1 MAFIDEGV
9 NSDETNLSTEQSPA
23 RKNARISRAYEHQK
37 RPTGAQAAPRQRA
50 QASDAEPLLKPLK
63 VQEPTSSAPAPPE
76 RLRSS
81 RQFRVVYE
89 RGLKFHTPYFS
100 LFVLPKDGPVV
111 RIGLTVTRKIGGAV
125 VRNRCK
131 RRLREIARRHTLP
144 VLAPPDQDARGCDII
159 INAKPGLVGAGF
171 AEIGEAYVKALARFR
186 DTRPEALGEG
196 GRRPNET
203 DGDLPVAPL

>member
-1 MAFIDEGV
+1 M
-9 NSDETNLSTEQSPA
+9 
-23 RKNARISRAYEHQK
+23 
-37 RPTGAQAAPRQRA
+37 
-50 QASDAEPLLKPLK
+50 
-63 VQEPTSSAPAPPE
+63 QEPTSSAPAPPE